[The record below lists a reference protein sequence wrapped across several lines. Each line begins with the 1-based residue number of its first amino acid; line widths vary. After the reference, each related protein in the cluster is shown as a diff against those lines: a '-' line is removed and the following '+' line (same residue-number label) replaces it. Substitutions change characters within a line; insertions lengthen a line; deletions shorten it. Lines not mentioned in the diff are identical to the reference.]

1 LIEIKSSL
9 PSYAI
14 KNHGFTTIELV
25 VVIIIIG
32 ILAATVIPK
41 MQSTSGYEEI
51 IYQDET
57 VTKLR
62 SIQLR
67 AMQNTSGS
75 QCNSVLV
82 NDYELGIPDE
92 LDDPDTPEVVCVGF
106 DNEDLHSTTIVKVID
121 EEVEFEYAGG
131 STLFYFDQLGRP
143 VDCSSPCEI
152 SIVGKEQTLVVV
164 INDEGYIYAAN

>member
-1 LIEIKSSL
+1 MVLSINIHITNLETLQKQ
-9 PSYAI
+9 
-14 KNHGFTTIELV
+14 KGFTTIELV
-25 VVIIIIG
+25 VVIILIG

-41 MQSTSGYEEI
+41 MQSTGGYEEI

-75 QCNSVLV
+75 QCHDVLV
-82 NDYELGIPDE
+82 TSDKLGIPD
-92 LDDPDTPEVVCVGF
+92 DSCTTFV
-106 DNEDLHSTTIVKVID
+106 DNNLNSTTIVKIID
-121 EEVEFEYAGG
+121 HEVEFEYAGG
-131 STLFYFDQLGRP
+131 STLFSFDHLGRP

-152 SIVGKEQTLVVV
+152 SIVGIEQTLIVA
-164 INDEGYIYAAN
+164 INDQGYIYAAN

>member
-1 LIEIKSSL
+1 MSNKTCLKSIKKIK
-9 PSYAI
+9 AI
-14 KNHGFTTIELV
+14 RGFTIIELV
-25 VVIIIIG
+25 VVIILIG

-41 MQSTSGYEEI
+41 MQSSGGYEEI

-75 QCNSVLV
+75 ECHDVLITT
-82 NDYELGIPDE
+82 DKLGIPD
-92 LDDPDTPEVVCVGF
+92 DSCTTFV
-106 DNEDLHSTTIVKVID
+106 DNDSNSATIVKIID
-121 EEVEFEYAGG
+121 HEVEFEYAGG
-131 STLFYFDQLGRP
+131 STAFTFDHLGRP

-152 SIVGKEQTLVVV
+152 SIVGTEQTLIVA
-164 INDEGYIYAAN
+164 INDQGYIYAAN